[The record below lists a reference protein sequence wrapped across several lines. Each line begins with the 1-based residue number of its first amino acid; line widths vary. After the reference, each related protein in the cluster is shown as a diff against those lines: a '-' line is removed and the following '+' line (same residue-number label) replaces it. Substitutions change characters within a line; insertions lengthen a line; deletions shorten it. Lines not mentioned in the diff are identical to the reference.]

1 VKVYLKALREAVEL
15 YEIQEKLPKKQQKT
29 VIFPE
34 QPDILGWL
42 ERVEKWG
49 LPNPGTFLDQ
59 PMEFMADIEAAER
72 GKSIAVRTL
81 NGADNLF
88 VPDIDNFDLI
98 FAGAPKPEALRTR

>member
-1 VKVYLKALREAVEL
+1 VEQYEL
-15 YEIQEKLPKKQQKT
+15 YQKLPEKQRKT
-29 VIFPE
+29 VTFPD
-34 QPDILGWL
+34 QPDVMEWL

-59 PMEFMADIEAAER
+59 PMEFLADIEAAER
-72 GKSIAVRTL
+72 GKSIAMRTL
-81 NGADNLF
+81 GAAENLF